1 MFHRDPPR
9 TAFLNARLIDPA
21 SGLDQPGELLA
32 ESGQIVDFGP
42 RLFDNGPPEGCIVV
56 DCGGRYLAPGL
67 VDMRVELGEP
77 GNEHM
82 ETFGSGGQAAV
93 AGGVTSMVALP
104 NTEPVV
110 DDVAG
115 VEFVARRAREEKLA
129 KIYTYAAVTVGL
141 GGKEMTEIGLL
152 KEYGAVGF
160 TDGHQ
165 AIANAQV
172 MHRALSYSRTF
183 GAVILQ
189 HPAEP
194 SLSGGLM
201 NAGELATRLGL
212 AGISPLAEVIMVE
225 RDLRIV
231 EMTGGRYH
239 VSHVSAGETVEV
251 IRRAKARGLNVTC
264 DTAPQYF
271 TLNELAVGDYRTF
284 AKVSPPLRSEDDR
297 VAVVQ
302 GLVDGTIDAIASDH
316 SPHDQDSKRLPF
328 ALAAFGVVGLETL
341 LPLSLALVHGGALDL
356 RNLLAKVTCNPA
368 QILDLPAG
376 RIAKG
381 WPADLVLFDRD
392 KPWRIDADALRS
404 KSKNSAFDGHVVQG
418 RVLRTFVDGRTAF
431 TIDDGALPGAE
442 VHAETIG
449 A

>member
-1 MFHRDPPR
+1 MLPRDPPR
-9 TAFLNARLIDPA
+9 TAFLNARLIDPG
-21 SGLDQPGELLA
+21 SGLDEPGQLLA
-32 ESGQIVDFGP
+32 EAGAIADFGP
-42 RLFDNGPPEGCIVV
+42 RLFNDGLPDGCIEI
-56 DCGGRYLAPGL
+56 DCQGHCLMPGL

-77 GNEHM
+77 GNEHK
-82 ETFGSGGQAAV
+82 ETFTSGSEAAV

-165 AIANAQV
+165 AVASAQV
-172 MHRALSYSRTF
+172 MQRALSYAGTF
-183 GAVILQ
+183 GAVIVQ

-201 NAGELATRLGL
+201 NSGELATRLGL
-212 AGISPLAEVIMVE
+212 SGISPLVEVMMVE
-225 RDLRIV
+225 RDLRLV

-239 VSHVSAGETVEV
+239 VSHVSARETVEV
-251 IRRAKARGLNVTC
+251 IRRAKARGLEVTC
-264 DTAPQYF
+264 DTAPHYF
-271 TLNELAVGDYRTF
+271 MLNELAVNDYRTF

-297 VAVVQ
+297 LAIIE
-302 GLVDGTIDAIASDH
+302 GLADGTIDAIASDH

-328 ALAAFGVVGLETL
+328 AMAAFGVVGLETL
-341 LPLSLALVHGGALDL
+341 LPLSLGLVHNGALDL
-356 RNLLAKVTCNPA
+356 HSLLAKLTCKPA
-368 QILDLPAG
+368 AILDLPAG

-381 WPADLVLFDRD
+381 EPADLIVLDPE
-392 KPWRIDADALRS
+392 KPWRIVADDLRS
-404 KSKNSAFDGHVVQG
+404 KSKNSAFDGHLVQG
-418 RVLRTFVDGRTAF
+418 RVLRTMVDGRTAF
-431 TIDDGALPGAE
+431 DFNGQAAPARELVGA
-442 VHAETIG
+442 
-449 A
+449 